1 MDWHGTGIPKR
12 AGAGGTH
19 DHRGRPQDPGRD
31 GHIASS
37 NGPMNR
43 AGGIRP
49 FARCSSVRKKP
60 VVTRSN
66 GARQSVNCHDATD
79 LDNDFGRI
87 PILPANGRREAGG
100 VCVSTPSTGLTA
112 TGPLTAPVADR
123 EPTIPI
129 VRARRTSKD
138 SQEHELARMK
148 VPASSLHVHP
158 PTTFPEYKN
167 APADMARALQRTRDT
182 GR

>member
-1 MDWHGTGIPKR
+1 PKR

-19 DHRGRPQDPGRD
+19 DHRGRPQDPGRV

-112 TGPLTAPVADR
+112 TGSRQTTPVAER
-123 EPTIPI
+123 ESTIPI
-129 VRARRTSKD
+129 VVTRRTTEEYR
-138 SQEHELARMK
+138 EHELAR
-148 VPASSLHVHP
+148 
-158 PTTFPEYKN
+158 T
-167 APADMARALQRTRDT
+167 
-182 GR
+182 